1 MQSLF
6 IPIILGTARKGRRS
20 ENAARFVFEEVKK
33 REGVETQLIDV
44 RDFRL
49 SATDDTGETEV
60 AKKLAAITGRADGF
74 IIVSPEYNH
83 GYPGELKMMLDM
95 SDGEYA
101 KKPIAICGVSEGA
114 VGGARMMEQLR
125 SVIIDLG
132 AVPILAAVYFATVEK
147 IFDETGALVD
157 DSYRARVDKLLDSVL
172 WYARVLKQGREQK
185 SA

>member
-1 MQSLF
+1 
-6 IPIILGTARKGRRS
+6 
-20 ENAARFVFEEVKK
+20 
-33 REGVETQLIDV
+33 
-44 RDFRL
+44 
-49 SATDDTGETEV
+49 
-60 AKKLAAITGRADGF
+60 
-74 IIVSPEYNH
+74 
-83 GYPGELKMMLDM
+83 MMLDM